1 MSRYDG
7 IEYGLRTSELSSTE
21 ALFAS
26 VRHQGFND
34 VVKGRI
40 LAGNYFLLREN
51 YDEYFEQALKVRRL
65 ISRDFLNV
73 FNGNEKVDLL
83 LTPVTLSD
91 APSYSKFSKSDNR
104 TQTAKHDFCTQPINL
119 AGIPAASI
127 PVKLSANSLPISLQV
142 IGAYGQ
148 DLKVLSLCQ
157 WLEDRIH
164 FSQPKIIYEEKS

>member
-1 MSRYDG
+1 M
-7 IEYGLRTSELSSTE
+7 IGL
-21 ALFAS
+21 
-26 VRHQGFND
+26 QGFND

-73 FNGNEKVDLL
+73 FNNDEKVDLL

-104 TQTAKHDFCTQPINL
+104 
-119 AGIPAASI
+119 
-127 PVKLSANSLPISLQV
+127 
-142 IGAYGQ
+142 
-148 DLKVLSLCQ
+148 
-157 WLEDRIH
+157 
-164 FSQPKIIYEEKS
+164 

>member
-21 ALFAS
+21 SLFAS

-65 ISRDFLNV
+65 IS
-73 FNGNEKVDLL
+73 
-83 LTPVTLSD
+83 
-91 APSYSKFSKSDNR
+91 
-104 TQTAKHDFCTQPINL
+104 
-119 AGIPAASI
+119 
-127 PVKLSANSLPISLQV
+127 
-142 IGAYGQ
+142 
-148 DLKVLSLCQ
+148 
-157 WLEDRIH
+157 
-164 FSQPKIIYEEKS
+164 